1 MRKHLSLLFILTCV
15 LTSCLFA
22 QDSAQSDSQPAN
34 IAGKWQMS
42 WQGRDGAKQA
52 TLQLQ
57 QDGSKLT
64 GTLDGDR
71 GSVPITGSVN
81 GNNISFST
89 QSQGRRNFSMVYTGT
104 VDGDKITGSVQPQ
117 AGQGGGEGD
126 MAGGGHRGGGQQN
139 HSWTATRQAAN
150 PSGQGA
156 SSNDDQSDDPQ
167 PGF

>member
-1 MRKHLSLLFILTCV
+1 VRKHLSLLFILTCV

-22 QDSAQSDSQPAN
+22 QDSAQSDSQPTN

-117 AGQGGGEGD
+117 AGQGGGEGG

-139 HSWTATRQAAN
+139 HSRTATRQAAN